1 MCITEVLGIERIRCG
16 MSGRIFLHVPNVL
29 KFPNIFILV
38 VSPYCS
44 KMNQFCDFSKN
55 IFLANFKNLVKI
67 FMDSSEKLR
76 NERFRTRYKS
86 CKNLSVQLKKFA
98 KLQHFYQSG

>member
-44 KMNQFCDFSKN
+44 KMNQFYDFSKN
-55 IFLANFKNLVKI
+55 IFFGKFQKSSKNIYGFFGKAQ
-67 FMDSSEKLR
+67 K
-76 NERFRTRYKS
+76 
-86 CKNLSVQLKKFA
+86 
-98 KLQHFYQSG
+98 